1 LLGQAHAEEGHRQQ
15 AEEDGVLEVLQLV
28 VQGLGQVELQAFE
41 ADGAADLVEQ
51 LGQGAEGAQP
61 AAEEPPAPHED
72 GDDDEDPEDEDQR
85 IGQEELPLPL
95 EQQAVEPG
103 EHLGDGRL
111 GHGVEAHEADA
122 DYPAGVLEG
131 IHRPLVLAV
140 GAAHQPVA
148 AGVGGGDDQ
157 EQGGEGGNIH
167 APCPSRPSAR
177 WGRA

>member
-1 LLGQAHAEEGHRQQ
+1 
-15 AEEDGVLEVLQLV
+15 
-28 VQGLGQVELQAFE
+28 VQRLGQVELQAFE
-41 ADGAADLVEQ
+41 ADDAADLVEQ
-51 LGQGAEGAQP
+51 FGQGAEGAQP

-103 EHLGDGRL
+103 EHLGDGGL

-122 DYPAGVLEG
+122 DYPAGVFEG

-140 GAAHQPVA
+140 GAAHQL
-148 AGVGGGDDQ
+148 
-157 EQGGEGGNIH
+157 
-167 APCPSRPSAR
+167 SRLA
-177 WGRA
+177 